1 MNQRYDILSRMSHE
15 IGTPLN
21 SIIGL
26 NRLIMENPGDET
38 TVKKT
43 ATQIDIASSF
53 ILNLVNNLIDAGEID
68 TDKMFLN
75 PSVFSLRQLL
85 EGLWITYETAAG
97 NDGVS
102 FQATIPKPFPEYVN
116 LKGILVIVYQNFE
129 NSYEY

>member
-15 IGTPLN
+15 IRTPLN

-26 NRLIMENPGDET
+26 NRLIMENPGDEA

-85 EGLWITYETAAG
+85 EGLCITYKTAAG
-97 NDGVS
+97 NDGIS
-102 FQATIPKPFPEYVN
+102 FQTTIPHDKN
-116 LKGILVIVYQNFE
+116 L
-129 NSYEY
+129 